1 MTYAKNGI
9 WYNKPRMT
17 GVRARYREFVYISL
31 PKPSLS
37 NNMLL
42 RHVPFLKTVLLHS
55 VSAFGGPQAHIGMMM
70 KNFVQQ
76 HPYVSKEELME
87 YNAFCQLLPGASSTQ
102 TITLIG
108 YKRGGV
114 PLAVLTLI
122 VWILPASILM
132 GGLSFVLRYIDNRQ
146 LGTDIFKFLP
156 PMAAGFLAYAAVAA
170 FPGAIKN
177 LITWIIL
184 IAGTLI
190 TYFLFGQ
197 PWVIPSLILVSGIAT
212 NFSRKRIP
220 QLEQKP
226 RKIKWWNFWLF
237 GIIFITA
244 GIFSEIARKDNWPEP
259 VRKPVNLFENTY
271 RMGSLVFGGGQ
282 VLIPMMYEQ
291 WSVRP
296 EEDKIKE
303 RNPNAI
309 QIEENDMYTGMG
321 IVRAMPGP
329 VFSIAAFTGGMAL
342 KDMGK
347 EMQALGCLIG
357 MIAIFLP
364 SALLV
369 LFFYPIWHNLKKY
382 AAIYRSIEGIN
393 AAVVGIMIAS
403 TFYIMKD
410 ISFSD
415 MKTISFVNIGV
426 FAGTFVLLQFSRL
439 PPPFIV
445 LGC

>member
-1 MTYAKNGI
+1 
-9 WYNKPRMT
+9 
-17 GVRARYREFVYISL
+17 
-31 PKPSLS
+31 
-37 NNMLL
+37 MLL
-42 RHVPFLKTVLLHS
+42 RHVPFLKAVLLHS
-55 VSAFGGPQAHIGMMM
+55 VTAFGGPQAHIGMML
-70 KNFVQQ
+70 KTFVRKL
-76 HPYVSKEELME
+76 PYITEEELME

-102 TITLIG
+102 TLTLIG

-122 VWILPASILM
+122 IWILPACILM
-132 GGLSFVLRYIDNRQ
+132 GALSFLLSYIDQRQ
-146 LGTDIFKFLP
+146 LGIDIFKFIP

-170 FPGAIKN
+170 FPLAIKN
-177 LITWIIL
+177 TITWVIML
-184 IAGTLI
+184 IGTAA

-197 PWVIPSLILVSGIAT
+197 PWVIPALIISAGVIT

-220 QLEQKP
+220 QVEQKP
-226 RKIKWWNFWLF
+226 KKIKWWNFWLF
-237 GIIFITA
+237 GIIFILA
-244 GIFSEIARKDNWPEP
+244 GLVSELARQDNWPN
-259 VRKPVNLFENTY
+259 RKPLNLFENTY

-296 EEDKIKE
+296 EEEKVKV

-309 QIEENDMYTGMG
+309 QIDESDMYTGMG

-329 VFSIAAFTGGMAL
+329 VFSIASFTGGMAL

-347 EMQALGCLIG
+347 EMQVVGCFIG

-369 LFFYPIWHNLKKY
+369 LFFYPIWNNLRKY
-382 AAIYRSIEGIN
+382 AAVYRSLEGIN

-410 ISFSD
+410 ISFGD
-415 MKTISFVNIGV
+415 MRTVSFVNVAV
-426 FAGTFVLLQFSRL
+426 FLGTFLLLNFTRIAPPIVVLACLGL
-439 PPPFIV
+439 GFIF
-445 LGC
+445 